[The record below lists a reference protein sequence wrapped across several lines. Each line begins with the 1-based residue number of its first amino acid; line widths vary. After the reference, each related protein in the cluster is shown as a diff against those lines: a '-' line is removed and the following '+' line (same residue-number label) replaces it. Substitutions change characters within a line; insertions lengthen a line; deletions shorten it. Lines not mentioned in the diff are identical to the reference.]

1 MNTYINKLFRNE
13 SFRFVFIKYLSF
25 GILFINVFI
34 LNYRLGLYYFGIY
47 AFYKLILSYSSY
59 TNLGI
64 NYALNIL
71 PANKKI
77 VSQKHINNLFTNGIV
92 YNFIISCFSVIIFIY
107 ALDNFSYFEKF
118 EVNEYFYYLAF
129 IYIVRQIN
137 ILFVSYNRLV
147 DNIKLLNLNYF
158 LPAFIELL
166 FLCFTKSENW
176 SLFINVLY
184 FYGLSQL
191 ILLVINFLYLIKS
204 NYKVTKIYFDSF
216 FMKKSIQQLIYNL
229 SFYGIWLTTKTIFSK
244 FFNVQNYS
252 EFSFISSV
260 VEALFLSTGA
270 ITFLMLPKLL
280 NKITNLKELKSLI
293 NFNEVYNSAN
303 SMLCVFSILC
313 IPILN
318 IFFPEY
324 SNVEEYFFALLLA
337 HFFLNSPFT
346 FNTLFINRGK
356 ENILTI
362 IGLLV
367 ILIFIVIISILVKSN
382 INLNSRYLLSIVVFS
397 SFVYSSL
404 VKVIAVKKYNLT
416 KLNLNFFF
424 NEIIMFKETLVIF
437 VLMLL
442 SFINIFYL
450 YLFPIFIAIHLILN
464 FKNIFIITSYIKK
477 LLNNPDIL
485 ALSIRK

>member
-1 MNTYINKLFRNE
+1 
-13 SFRFVFIKYLSF
+13 
-25 GILFINVFI
+25 
-34 LNYRLGLYYFGIY
+34 
-47 AFYKLILSYSSY
+47 
-59 TNLGI
+59 
-64 NYALNIL
+64 
-71 PANKKI
+71 
-77 VSQKHINNLFTNGIV
+77 
-92 YNFIISCFSVIIFIY
+92 
-107 ALDNFSYFEKF
+107 
-118 EVNEYFYYLAF
+118 
-129 IYIVRQIN
+129 
-137 ILFVSYNRLV
+137 
-147 DNIKLLNLNYF
+147 
-158 LPAFIELL
+158 
-166 FLCFTKSENW
+166 
-176 SLFINVLY
+176 
-184 FYGLSQL
+184 
-191 ILLVINFLYLIKS
+191 
-204 NYKVTKIYFDSF
+204 
-216 FMKKSIQQLIYNL
+216 
-229 SFYGIWLTTKTIFSK
+229 
-244 FFNVQNYS
+244 
-252 EFSFISSV
+252 
-260 VEALFLSTGA
+260 
-270 ITFLMLPKLL
+270 MLPKLL